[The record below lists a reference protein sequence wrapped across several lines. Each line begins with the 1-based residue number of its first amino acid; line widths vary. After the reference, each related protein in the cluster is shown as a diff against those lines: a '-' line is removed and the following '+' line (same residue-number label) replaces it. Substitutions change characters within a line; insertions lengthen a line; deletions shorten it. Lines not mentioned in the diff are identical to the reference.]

1 MLNVDTLGCSPDNN
15 VVSNEDELVK
25 KIQRLETELDQKD
38 KDLKIYRTELSHA
51 NVQLEKLI
59 IQVNDQL
66 RQSHKIQKYLIPTEF
81 PNIQGFDFSTKF
93 SSSSVSGGDYFD
105 IFEHYDKMR
114 FGIFLSSASG
124 YGMSALFLSVLMKM
138 TYEIEDQQSKDPG
151 QVMTGILGEL
161 RAQSKPEDQASVFY
175 GVFDRRKF
183 QLTYC
188 NVGQPLA
195 VYYQASTNRI
205 ELLKSNGAPFSP
217 SMLDAELDLENKSVE
232 LNPHDKLI
240 FCSSGFLALTNE
252 NGDSWGIDEILSVI
266 KRNIKMDVHGLRNE
280 IFFQASKF
288 SKEQPK
294 DLTVIVTEVKERI
307 IKLASDLS

>member
-1 MLNVDTLGCSPDNN
+1 MIDSVERSPDNN
-15 VVSNEDELVK
+15 GVSKEDELIK
-25 KIQRLETELDQKD
+25 KIQVLESEIHKKDQ
-38 KDLKIYRTELSHA
+38 DLKIYRTELSHA
-51 NVQLEKLI
+51 NTQLEKLI

-93 SSSSVSGGDYFD
+93 SSSAVSGGDYFD

-138 TYEIEDQQSKDPG
+138 TYEIEEQKSKDPG
-151 QVMTGILGEL
+151 LVMTGILQEL
-161 RAQSKPEDQASVFY
+161 REQGKSEDKASVFY

-195 VYYQASTNRI
+195 VHYEAATDRI
-205 ELLKSNGAPFSP
+205 ELLSSNESPFSP
-217 SMLDAELDLENKSVE
+217 TMLDVELDLENKSLE

-240 FCSSGFLALTNE
+240 FCSSGFLALTNDDGE
-252 NGDSWGIDEILSVI
+252 SWGIDEILSVI
-266 KRNIKMDVHGLRNE
+266 KRNIKMDVHALRNE

-288 SKEQPK
+288 SREQPR

>member
-1 MLNVDTLGCSPDNN
+1 MDDR
-15 VVSNEDELVK
+15 DELLK
-25 KIQRLETELDQKD
+25 KIQELEDEVDQKD
-38 KDLKIYRTELSHA
+38 QDLKIYRRELSQA
-51 NVQLEKLI
+51 NKELEKLI

-66 RQSHKIQKYLIPTEF
+66 QQSHRIQKYLVPTEF
-81 PNIQGFDFSTKF
+81 PNIQGFEFSTKF

-105 IFEHYDKMR
+105 IFEHHDKMR

-138 TYEIEDQQSKDPG
+138 TYEIEDTKSRDPG
-151 QVMTGILGEL
+151 QVMKGILQEL
-161 RAQSKPEDQASVFY
+161 RDQSRPQDLASIFY

-195 VYYQASTNRI
+195 VHYEAAKNRI
-205 ELLKSNGAPFSP
+205 ELLKSDPKPFSP
-217 SMLDAELDLENKSVE
+217 SLLDGEFDLSNKALE
-232 LNPHDKLI
+232 LNPSDKLV
-240 FCSSGFLALTNE
+240 FCSSGFLALKNKEGQT
-252 NGDSWGIDEILSVI
+252 WGMDEILSVI
-266 KRNIKMDVHGLRNE
+266 KRNIKLDVHALRNE

-288 SKEQPK
+288 SSEQPK

-307 IKLASDLS
+307 IKLASDLT